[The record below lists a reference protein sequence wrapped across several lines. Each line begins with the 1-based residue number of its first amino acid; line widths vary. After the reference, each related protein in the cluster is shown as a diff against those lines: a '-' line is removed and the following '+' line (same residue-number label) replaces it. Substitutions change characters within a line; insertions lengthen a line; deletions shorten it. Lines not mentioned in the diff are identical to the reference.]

1 MTDLLPTVPSLLAFL
16 AAGLALNLTPGP
28 DMLYCAARGAA
39 GGRRAGIVSALGI
52 GAGCLVHT
60 GFVALGL
67 AALLMASS
75 LAYEVIRW
83 VGAAYLLWI
92 AWATWRQGELP
103 PNARDVAPAGMW
115 RVFAQ
120 GALINVLN
128 PKVAL
133 FFLAFLPQFVDPAGG
148 DVAPKLIVL
157 GMIFNFNGT
166 LINLIVGALAGEAGR
181 FLARHAGWWR
191 WQNRVA
197 AGLLAALAAR
207 LALAPALGRS

>member
-1 MTDLLPTVPSLLAFL
+1 MTELLPSLPSLLAFI

-52 GAGCLVHT
+52 GAGSLVHT
-60 GFVALGL
+60 AFAALGL

-75 LAYEVIRW
+75 LAFEAIRW
-83 VGAAYLLWI
+83 GGAAYLLWI
-92 AWATWRQGELP
+92 AWQTWRQGDLA
-103 PNARDVAPAGMW
+103 PNARDVAPAGLW

-148 DVAPKLIVL
+148 NVALKLIVL

-166 LINLIVGALAGEAGR
+166 IINALVGALAGTAGQ
-181 FLARHAGWWR
+181 FLARNAGWWR
-191 WQNRVA
+191 WQNRVT
-197 AGLLAALAAR
+197 AGILAALAAR
-207 LALAPALGRS
+207 LALAPARS

>member
-1 MTDLLPTVPSLLAFL
+1 MTDLLPSLPSLLAFI

-39 GGRRAGIVSALGI
+39 GGRTAGMVSALGI
-52 GAGCLVHT
+52 GAGALVHT
-60 GFVALGL
+60 AFAAVGL

-83 VGAAYLLWI
+83 GGAGYLLWI
-92 AWATWRQGELP
+92 AWQTWRQGELP

-115 RVFAQ
+115 RVFTQ

-148 DVAPKLIVL
+148 NVALKLIVL
-157 GMIFNFNGT
+157 GTIFNFNGT
-166 LINLIVGALAGEAGR
+166 IINLLVGALAGTAGQ
-181 FLARHAGWWR
+181 FLARHAAWWR
-191 WQNRVA
+191 WQNRVT
-197 AGLLAALAAR
+197 AGILAALAAK
-207 LALAPALGRS
+207 LALAPARS